1 MDRDKT
7 VALIEAYYASRLAN
21 DVERCV
27 AHFTDDARLRVAGS
41 RDASTIAGSSSGAF
55 ALRRQAIELIGA
67 WEWIAM
73 RIESITIEDDRVAVQ
88 FQLTTKF
95 RPTGDLV
102 QSELLDLFTLRDGK
116 VASLVQFVDTA
127 LVALLVTK
135 SAY

>member
-1 MDRDKT
+1 MDRDQ
-7 VALIEAYYASRLAN
+7 AIGLIEAYYASRLAN

-41 RDASTIAGSSSGAF
+41 RDASPIAGSSSGAF

-67 WEWIAM
+67 WEWLAM
-73 RIESITIEDDRVAVQ
+73 RIESIMVEGDRVAVQ

-102 QSELLDLFTLRDGK
+102 NSELLDLFTLRKGK
-116 VASLVQFVDTA
+116 VASLVEFVDTA
-127 LVALLVTK
+127 LVALLVAKT
-135 SAY
+135 AH